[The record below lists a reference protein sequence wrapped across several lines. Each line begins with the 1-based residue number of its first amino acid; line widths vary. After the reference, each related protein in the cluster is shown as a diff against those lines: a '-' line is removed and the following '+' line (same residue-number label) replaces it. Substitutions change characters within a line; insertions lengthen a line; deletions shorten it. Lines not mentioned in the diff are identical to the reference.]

1 MPIDRKLMDIL
12 CCPATKVPLQ
22 PLTRDRLER
31 LNQRIDERRILYVDG
46 SVVDNRLD
54 EGLITQ
60 TGTTIYRV
68 DDDIPIMLEE
78 RGIPADQLDEP

>member
-1 MPIDRKLMDIL
+1 MPIDRRLMDIL
-12 CCPATKVPLQ
+12 CCPATKVSLE

-31 LNQRIDERRILYVDG
+31 LNARIGEGRILYVDG
-46 SVVDNRLD
+46 SVVEKPLQ

-78 RGIPADQLDEP
+78 RGIPADQLTEP